1 MQRRQINSSDDIKRG
16 QMKTALD
23 CYGRGKQKECD
34 ADEYE
39 VGSFYSR
46 ERFICPECGEFVHLT
61 RGKYSNCF
69 AHYKR
74 KNMTVECDRR
84 IDGVLTDSI
93 YERIGLP
100 IYLRHGAVKGT
111 FELSLG
117 FKALP
122 RSLMEDAEKSKLQVS
137 IDGESSYL
145 VNRERF
151 SEESTVLIPIQH
163 IPICEKRYHLSY
175 SPVDKAAHIMK
186 HWADYADGFSSHGA
200 FFTISEQGGRKIHHG
215 DNISTD
221 IEYYWVKKDDTIPM
235 ISGLKGNR
243 IGILQLKK
251 EKWYIYKVIL
261 SSDISDRAFEYL
273 AFYLR
278 EYLQLYL
285 LEKEPKYI
293 PIWPPLVKQEDEYLV
308 DGINTKVYGCVMS
321 GNDEPKTYIYNG
333 VLAIPRE
340 NNYKDKMLAVNIDSN
355 DILINIDRKYV
366 SSGTRFRQAVY
377 ELSSETTLMKLE
389 YNSDVLKIDHKM
401 VELDSIPDKIV
412 GTENKTMLIAKPD
425 GEIQMIKNKELEVD
439 ASCFKHGQTIY
450 VLSFK
455 SLNTIIKIKNENGA
469 NVGCDE
475 ESLLKYIVIFGNAV
489 QSFIPIDLRT
499 QLLNMEWRN
508 RKVRQYMFKCIRQN
522 KISTPL
528 IQILEGMLNETI

>member
-1 MQRRQINSSDDIKRG
+1 
-16 QMKTALD
+16 MKTALD
-23 CYGRGKQKECD
+23 CYGRGKQKECN
-34 ADEYE
+34 ADEYI
-39 VGSFYSR
+39 VGSVYSR
-46 ERFICPECGEFVHLT
+46 ERFICPECGESVHL
-61 RGKYSNCF
+61 RRSKYSNYF

-74 KNMTVECDRR
+74 QNTSAECDRR
-84 IDGVLTDSI
+84 VDGVLTDSI

-122 RSLMEDAEKSKLQVS
+122 RSLMEDAEKNKLQVS

-151 SEESTVLIPIQH
+151 SEENTVLVPIHH

-175 SPVDKAAHIMK
+175 SPADKAIRIIK
-186 HWADYADGFSSHGA
+186 HWADYADGFSDNGA
-200 FFTISEQGGRKIHHG
+200 FFTVSEQGGKKIHHG
-215 DNISTD
+215 DNICTD
-221 IEYYWVKKDDTIPM
+221 IEYYWVKKDDAIPK
-235 ISGLKGNR
+235 ISGLKGDR
-243 IGILQLKK
+243 TGILQLKN
-251 EKWYIYKVIL
+251 EKWYIYKVSL

-273 AFYLR
+273 ALYLR

-293 PIWPPLVKQEDEYLV
+293 PIWPPLVRQEDEYLV
-308 DGINTKVYGCVMS
+308 DGINAKVYGCVMS
-321 GNDEPKTYIYNG
+321 GNDEPKAYIYNG
-333 VLAIPRE
+333 VLSIPRE
-340 NNYKDKMLAVNIDSN
+340 IKYREKMLAVNIDSN

-366 SSGTRFRQAVY
+366 SSGTRFRQVAY
-377 ELSSETTLMKLE
+377 ELKSEATLMELE
-389 YNSDVLKIDHKM
+389 YNSNVLRIDHKM
-401 VELDSIPDKIV
+401 VELDLVPNKIV
-412 GTENKTMLIAKPD
+412 GTENKSMLIVEPD
-425 GEIQMIKNKELEVD
+425 GKIQMIANKELEVD

-450 VLSFK
+450 VLSLRA
-455 SLNTIIKIKNENGA
+455 LNTIIKIKKENRA

-499 QLLNMEWRN
+499 QLLKTEWRN
-508 RKVRQYMFKCIRQN
+508 RKVREYMFKCIRQN

>member
-1 MQRRQINSSDDIKRG
+1 
-16 QMKTALD
+16 MKTALD
-23 CYGRGKQKECD
+23 CYGRGKQKECN
-34 ADEYE
+34 ADEYI
-39 VGSFYSR
+39 VGSVYSR
-46 ERFICPECGEFVHLT
+46 DRFICPECGESVHL
-61 RGKYSNCF
+61 RRSKYSNYF

-74 KNMTVECDRR
+74 QNTSAECDKRV
-84 IDGVLTDSI
+84 DGVPTDSI

-100 IYLRHGAVKGT
+100 IYLRNGAVKGT

-122 RSLMEDAEKSKLQVS
+122 RSLMEAAEKSKLQVS
-137 IDGESSYL
+137 IDEESSYL

-151 SEESTVLIPIQH
+151 SEESTVLIPIHH

-175 SPVDKAAHIMK
+175 SPVDKATCIMK
-186 HWADYADGFSSHGA
+186 HWSDYADGFSYHGA
-200 FFTISEQGGRKIHHG
+200 FFTVSEQGGRKIHHG

-221 IEYYWVKKDDTIPM
+221 IEYYWVKKDDTIPK

-243 IGILQLKK
+243 IGILQLKN

-308 DGINTKVYGCVMS
+308 DRTNTKVYGCVMS
-321 GNDEPKTYIYNG
+321 GNDEPETYIYNG
-333 VLAIPRE
+333 VLSVPRE
-340 NNYKDKMLAVNIDSN
+340 IKYNDKLLAVNIDSN
-355 DILINIDRKYV
+355 DILINIDRKYI
-366 SSGTRFRQAVY
+366 SSGTRFRQAAH
-377 ELSSETTLMKLE
+377 ELKSETILMELE
-389 YNSDVLKIDHKM
+389 YNSKLLKIDHKM

-412 GTENKTMLIAKPD
+412 GIENKTMLIVESD
-425 GEIQMIKNKELEVD
+425 GKIQKIRNKELEVD
-439 ASCFKHGQTIY
+439 TSCFKNGQTIY
-450 VLSFK
+450 VLSCK
-455 SLNTIIKIKNENGA
+455 SLNTILQIKKENRA

-475 ESLLKYIVIFGNAV
+475 ESLLKYIVLFGNAV
-489 QSFIPIDLRT
+489 ESFIPIDLRVK
-499 QLLNMEWRN
+499 LLYTEWRN
-508 RKVRQYMFKCIRQN
+508 RRVREYMFKCIRQN

-528 IQILEGMLNETI
+528 IQILEGILNETI